1 MSHSEIC
8 PVCNGKG
15 KKQVFNMTTASTA
28 PILETCNG
36 CGGCGWVTVQDSD
49 YVYGLSGGTITNPK
63 SKL

>member
-15 KKQVFNMTTASTA
+15 KKQVVGISTTSTA

-36 CGGCGWVTVQDSD
+36 CGGCGWVTVQ
-49 YVYGLSGGTITNPK
+49 
-63 SKL
+63 